1 MPDANQTQTHR
12 PTPSIAALSKIFTR
26 AADVVPAYAG
36 AFSRQTYHP
45 QLGFLTPNEVQYA
58 RRYGWGTD
66 RSR

>member
-1 MPDANQTQTHR
+1 MPEANPAQ
-12 PTPSIAALSKIFTR
+12 TPSLAVPISQELR
-26 AADVVPAYAG
+26 MRADVPSYAG

-45 QLGFLTPNEVQYA
+45 QLGFLTPNEVEYV